1 MNFKICKNPN
11 PEAFS
16 EISELVKN
24 NDGFCP
30 CLLNKDEDTKCMC
43 KDFRNSD
50 EVDFCHC
57 GRYYKVN
64 EYETIAVI
72 ADISNPNYRD
82 EFINWCEMLI
92 HQDFEVL
99 GVTIN
104 MTDYHS
110 STVKYRNLCKSLIA
124 KANAILV
131 LNHTKDAEWLI
142 DEYIY
147 WAEELGKKV
156 LTMEDLKK

>member
-11 PEAFS
+11 PEVFS

-43 KDFRNSD
+43 KDFRDSD

-72 ADISNPNYRD
+72 ADISSYD
-82 EFINWCEMLI
+82 LQEDYLDWCKMLTY
-92 HQDFEVL
+92 QDFEVI
-99 GVTIN
+99 GVPIDI
-104 MTDYHS
+104 TDYQVG
-110 STVKYRNLCKSLIA
+110 TVKYRNLYKSLIA

-131 LNHTKDAEWLI
+131 LNHSKEIEGLI
-142 DEYIY
+142 EEFVY

-156 LTMEDLKK
+156 LTAEDLGR

>member
-11 PEAFS
+11 PEVFS

-43 KDFRNSD
+43 KDFRESE
-50 EVDFCHC
+50 EVGFCHC
-57 GRYYKVN
+57 GRYYKIK
-64 EYETIAVI
+64 EYETIAIV
-72 ADISNPNYRD
+72 ADVSNYSLQED
-82 EFINWCEMLI
+82 YLDWYKMLI
-92 HQDFEVL
+92 YQDFEVI
-99 GVTIN
+99 GIPIDIA
-104 MTDYHS
+104 DYQVGM
-110 STVKYRNLCKSLIA
+110 VKCRNIYKSLIA

-131 LNHTKDAEWLI
+131 LNHSKEIDDLI
-142 DEYIY
+142 EEFIY

-156 LTMEDLKK
+156 LTAEDLGR